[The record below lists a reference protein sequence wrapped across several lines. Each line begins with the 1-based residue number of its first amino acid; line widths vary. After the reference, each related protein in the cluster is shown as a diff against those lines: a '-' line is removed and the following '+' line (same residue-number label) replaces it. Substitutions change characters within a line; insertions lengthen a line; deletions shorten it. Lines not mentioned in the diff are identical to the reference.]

1 MHRKK
6 NCGESVPLV
15 TDEGT
20 DEGYGENIPHRSIGA
35 FTLYIYIYIYLRVY
49 IICIKINLCTNHV
62 FSLFG
67 TCYSFPSRGLQRR

>member
-1 MHRKK
+1 MRDMVRISLI
-6 NCGESVPLV
+6 EASVHL
-15 TDEGT
+15 
-20 DEGYGENIPHRSIGA
+20 H
-35 FTLYIYIYIYLRVY
+35 YIYIYIYLRVY